1 MTIFQKKLEKK
12 YFKMRIPVLFPKIF
26 DHPFTYKSEMS
37 EKLKPGDFVKASF
50 GSSEIT
56 GVVWPHEQKTDRN
69 FKIKKI
75 SKKIEVKNL
84 SLPMIEFISWF
95 SKYNLV
101 PLGMSLKMCL
111 LNKGVVEKNF
121 DKEFNKF
128 KFNYKSN
135 KFLLNSEQKKSLNF
149 IRNIGKNYNV
159 TVIEGVT
166 GSGKT
171 LVYFKRI
178 RDFTD
183 AGYQALILLPEIA
196 LTNQF
201 SRRYKEFFGAEPA
214 IWHSKTS
221 KKNKSIIW
229 KGITEGKIKI
239 LIGARSSLFLP
250 FNNLG
255 TIIVDEEHDASYKQD
270 EGISYNARDMAIT
283 RASLE
288 KIPINLV
295 TSIPSIET
303 YNNIVDKKYYVT
315 KLKKRY
321 KEASLPNIEI
331 INLHSEVLEKNSWI
345 ANKTINKVNK
355 YLDKG
360 EQVLFFLNRR
370 GYAPYVLCK
379 KCGYKFQ
386 CPNCEVNLN
395 FHKNLNKLLCH
406 YCGYK
411 STLERNCK
419 DKKKCELLFC
429 GPGVERIFAELKKIY
444 PNKEIEIFSSD
455 TLKKNKSIGTLLNKV
470 EKNKIDILVG
480 TQLLSKGFHFPK
492 LNCIVVVDSDF
503 TSHGYDLRAAEKNV
517 QLYHQLSGRAGRE
530 GRVSSIFF
538 QTYTPDDEVLLNIS
552 KNNPHKFLQKEL
564 LLRKEKKLPPFYR
577 LISLIISGNNEL
589 SIMKY
594 AINIKSKLPKID
606 GVNVLGP
613 VLAPITK
620 LKKKYRCRILI
631 RCPKKIFIQKYLSQS
646 LNKIKNLSE
655 IKLEVDV
662 DPINFS

>member
-1 MTIFQKKLEKK
+1 MK
-12 YFKMRIPVLFPKIF
+12 IPVLFPKIF
-26 DHPFTYKSEMS
+26 DYPFTYKSEIS
-37 EKLKPGDFVKASF
+37 ESLKSGDFVKAPF

-56 GVVWPHEQKTDRN
+56 GVVWPYEQKTKKKFR
-69 FKIKKI
+69 IKKI
-75 SKKIEVKNL
+75 SKKINIKNL
-84 SLPMIEFISWF
+84 NFSMIKFISWF

-111 LNKGVVEKNF
+111 LNKDVVEKAFN
-121 DKEFNKF
+121 KEFSKF
-128 KFNYKSN
+128 TIKGNDN
-135 KFLLNSEQKKSLNF
+135 NFLLNAEQKKSLAF
-149 IRNIGKNYNV
+149 IRNIGNNYNV
-159 TVIEGVT
+159 TVLEGVT

-178 RDFTD
+178 KDFID
-183 AGYQALILLPEIA
+183 KGFQALILLPEIA

-201 SRRYKEFFGAEPA
+201 SRRFKEFFGGEPA
-214 IWHSKTS
+214 IWHSGTT

-239 LIGARSSLFLP
+239 VIGARSSLFLP

-255 TIIVDEEHDASYKQD
+255 IIVVDEEQDASYKQD

-288 KIPINLV
+288 NIPINLV
-295 TSIPSIET
+295 TSIPSVET
-303 YNNIVDKKYYVT
+303 YNNIVNKKYYIT
-315 KLKKRY
+315 KLDKRY
-321 KEASLPNIEI
+321 REAPLPNIEI
-331 INLHSEVLEKNSWI
+331 INLHNEVLNKNSWI
-345 ANKTINKVNK
+345 ANKTINKVNQ

-360 EQVLFFLNRR
+360 DQVLFFLNRR
-370 GYAPYVLCK
+370 GYAPFVICK

-386 CPNCEVNLN
+386 CPNCAVNLN
-395 FHKNLNKLLCH
+395 FHKKLNKLLCH
-406 YCGYK
+406 YCGHK
-411 STLERNCK
+411 SLLSRDCK
-419 DKKKCELLFC
+419 DNKKCNLLFC

-444 PNKEIEIFSSD
+444 PNKKIKIFSSD
-455 TLKKNKSIGTLLNKV
+455 TLKKNKSTNTLLKRV
-470 EKNKIDILVG
+470 EKKKIDILVG

-503 TSHGYDLRAAEKNV
+503 SSHGYDLRSAEKNV

-530 GRVSSIFF
+530 GNISTIFF
-538 QTYTPDDEVLLNIS
+538 QTYTPNDEILLNIS
-552 KNNPHKFLQKEL
+552 KNDPHAFLRNEL

-577 LISLIISGNNEL
+577 LISIIISGKNEL
-589 SIMKY
+589 LIMKF
-594 AINIKSKLPKID
+594 AIDIKSKLPKINK
-606 GVNVLGP
+606 VNILGP
-613 VLAPITK
+613 VLAPIIK

-631 RCPKKIFIQKYLSQS
+631 RYPRNLFIQKYLSQS
-646 LNKIKNLSE
+646 LNKIKITHG

>member
-1 MTIFQKKLEKK
+1 MKV
-12 YFKMRIPVLFPKIF
+12 PVLFPKIF

-37 EKLKPGDFVKASF
+37 EKLNSGDFVKASF
-50 GSSEIT
+50 GSNEIT
-56 GVVWPHEQKTDRN
+56 GVVWPHEQKTGRD

-75 SKKIEVKNL
+75 SKKIEVKKLN
-84 SLPMIEFISWF
+84 LPMIEFISWF

-101 PLGMSLKMCL
+101 PLGMSLKLCL
-111 LNKGVVEKNF
+111 LNKDVVEKNF

-128 KFNYKSN
+128 KLNYKNN
-135 KFLLNSEQKKSLNF
+135 KFLLNNEQKKSLNF
-149 IRNIGKNYNV
+149 IRNIGNNYNV
-159 TVIEGVT
+159 SVIEGVT

-178 RDFTD
+178 KDFTD
-183 AGYQALILLPEIA
+183 KGFQALILLPEIA

-201 SRRYKEFFGAEPA
+201 SRRYKEFFGGEPA

-239 LIGARSSLFLP
+239 VIGARSSLFLP

-270 EGISYNARDMAIT
+270 EGVSYNARDMAVT

-303 YNNIVDKKYYVT
+303 YNNIINKKYYVT
-315 KLKKRY
+315 KLNKRY

-331 INLHSEVLEKNSWI
+331 INLHSEILKKNSWI

-355 YLDKG
+355 YLNKG

-386 CPNCEVNLN
+386 CPNCAINLN
-395 FHKNLNKLLCH
+395 FHKNLNRLLCH

-411 STLERNCK
+411 SILARNCK
-419 DKKKCELLFC
+419 DKKKCEILFC
-429 GPGVERIFAELKKIY
+429 GPGVERIFSELKTIY
-444 PNKEIEIFSSD
+444 PNKKIEIFSSD
-455 TLKKNKSIGTLLNKV
+455 TLKKNQSINTLIKNV
-470 EKNKIDILVG
+470 EKKKIDILVG

-503 TSHGYDLRAAEKNV
+503 SSHGYDLRAAEKNI

-530 GRVSSIFF
+530 GNVSTIFF
-538 QTYTPDDEVLLNIS
+538 QTYTPDDETLLNIS
-552 KNNPHKFLQKEL
+552 KNDPYLFLEKEL

-577 LISLIISGNNEL
+577 LISLIISGKSENVT
-589 SIMKY
+589 MKF
-594 AINIKSKLPKID
+594 ALNLKARLPKIHS
-606 GVNVLGP
+606 VNILGP
-613 VLAPITK
+613 VFAPITK

-631 RCPKKIFIQKYLSQS
+631 RYPKNLFIQKHLSQT
-646 LNKIKNLSE
+646 LNKIKSISG